1 MRKFR
6 DLRPFRRPER
16 SFPLV
21 MIGRRIGRGAFRQV
35 CYRLGFRMPAR
46 RDASEGRQST
56 SEPTGGAFASAS
68 PSRGRHLMVGRGLE
82 GGAGACLNRLVCSG
96 RLPLREAQRAVA
108 TMDRRRL
115 SPLRR
120 TRSPGRRCAPGHKVA
135 YQRRTGWLSGAAEH
149 SPREIARR
157 PAWGRH
163 LKGGRRSDGAA
174 GRGSCDPRPGYLTRR
189 RRSRRPPPGGRRW
202 RGRRAAARRVSTCRR

>member
-96 RLPLREAQRAVA
+96 RLPLREVQRAVA
-108 TMDRRRL
+108 TNWIAAAY
-115 SPLRR
+115 LRYV
-120 TRSPGRRCAPGHKVA
+120 GRG
-135 YQRRTGWLSGAAEH
+135 
-149 SPREIARR
+149 R
-157 PAWGRH
+157 PADVAHPGTRWGLMSAGPVGFPGPPSTLLARSR
-163 LKGGRRSDGAA
+163 GGR
-174 GRGSCDPRPGYLTRR
+174 PGVAI
-189 RRSRRPPPGGRRW
+189 S
-202 RGRRAAARRVSTCRR
+202 RAADEATARQGGGLATPAGLPHPKAAISASAAWRPTVAGPASGGS

>member
-96 RLPLREAQRAVA
+96 RLPLREVQRAVA
-108 TMDRRRL
+108 TNWIAAAYLRYVGPGRPADVAHLGTRWGLISAGAVGFPGPPSTLLRDREAASLGPPSQRRPTERRR
-115 SPLRR
+115 
-120 TRSPGRRCAPGHKVA
+120 GR
-135 YQRRTGWLSGAAEH
+135 
-149 SPREIARR
+149 
-157 PAWGRH
+157 
-163 LKGGRRSDGAA
+163 A
-174 GRGSCDPRPGYLTRR
+174 GVL
-189 RRSRRPPPGGRRW
+189 RPPPGLPHPKAAISASAAW
-202 RGRRAAARRVSTCRR
+202 RPTVAGPASGGS